1 MTELARNPAS
11 QRGKELL
18 VERAFDA
25 RESDPA
31 LADQAAAAIAAYHR
45 RRAEA
50 GDVQA
55 LVDLGDFLYCDEPEA
70 ARAAYQ
76 EARRSAL
83 GRQQLV
89 APPGPRAGG
98 ARHVCDQQS
107 PGGPLRRRG
116 SCRTALLAPDVLGG
130 GRTSCRL
137 RCCFRPR

>member
-50 GDVQA
+50 GAVQA
-55 LVDLGDFLYCDEPEA
+55 LLAALPCTTEAGERA
-70 ARAAYQ
+70 AR
-76 EARRSAL
+76 
-83 GRQQLV
+83 
-89 APPGPRAGG
+89 PPCA
-98 ARHVCDQQS
+98 
-107 PGGPLRRRG
+107 
-116 SCRTALLAPDVLGG
+116 
-130 GRTSCRL
+130 
-137 RCCFRPR
+137 